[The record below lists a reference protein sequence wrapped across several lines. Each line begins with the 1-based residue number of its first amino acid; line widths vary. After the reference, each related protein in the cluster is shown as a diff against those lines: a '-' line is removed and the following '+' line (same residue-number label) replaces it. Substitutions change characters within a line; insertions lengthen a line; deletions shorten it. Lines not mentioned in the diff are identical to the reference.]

1 MKLFPDFWC
10 CVRPHSIFGIDDI
23 LIYAAVT
30 AAATAY
36 TQYQQADA
44 AADNRRFQG
53 DMSGTAHQREVA
65 DLRAAGLNPILSAS
79 GRGASTPGGATAQV
93 PDWANVVSS
102 ALQAKQI
109 TSNVELQEA
118 QAGAATASARE
129 LNARAEAVE
138 ADNEARVPGRKPLE
152 AGEFAGTG
160 LTMEQARKVIEHDRA
175 FYEGNT
181 AYETSLQAKV
191 LTEISQKLG
200 VDTAKA
206 KLKEILSQ
214 IGVNNARVFLTTAEG
229 RKAVVDAA
237 LSEEGMRALERSLGA
252 LGKGAGSARSIYEIF
267 RRK

>member
-10 CVRPHSIFGIDDI
+10 CVRPRSIFGIDDI
-23 LIYAAVT
+23 LIYGAIT

-36 TQYQQADA
+36 TQSEQADA
-44 AADNRRFQG
+44 AQENRDFQR

-93 PDWANVVSS
+93 PDWNNVVSS

-109 TSNVELQEA
+109 SSNVELQEA
-118 QAGAATASARE
+118 QKLAATANARD
-129 LNARAEAVE
+129 LNAAAELKEADVE
-138 ADNEARVPGRKPLE
+138 ARSPGRKPGS
-152 AGEFAGTG
+152 AGSDFPG
-160 LTMEQARKVIEHDRA
+160 LTMDQARRIIETDRA

-191 LTEISQKLG
+191 LTEISKELG
-200 VDTAKA
+200 VETAKA
-206 KLKEILSQ
+206 KLKEIISQ
-214 IGVNNARVFLTTAEG
+214 IGANNARAFLNNAQG
-229 RKAVVDAA
+229 RSALVDAA
-237 LSEEGMRALERSLGA
+237 LSEDGMRALERSLGA